1 MLPDPRQPRPQR
13 RVDIE
18 RWINEAKPYL
28 AAVAIDQVPSR
39 QSAVIRGLC
48 RLEVAVCDNLVLR
61 YELDG
66 AVRQRTDAVSYIA
79 IRIEQEGI
87 VRRRIGTAHL
97 ELDPRTAAPHWY
109 ASVLSSR
116 KFLEVPN
123 LDDAFALLLS
133 ADRSAREQYLAARRI
148 AVEAVDEAR
157 LELAQPEDERS
168 LEDLLTPSEGPL
180 PVIGAAED
188 APVSG
193 MEPALDAPD
202 TQGTDPD
209 NGRELP
215 KEIEL
220 PAIDFDQLSILDAA
234 AGSAA
239 DTEEGRRRADQ
250 RLGLGPSGSF
260 DHEAAYR
267 LRRTIG
273 RRGEQAVFEAERR
286 RMMGL
291 GRDPGVVVW
300 RSRATVRAV
309 RHREPGRRGP
319 TDLHRSEVDDFG

>member
-1 MLPDPRQPRPQR
+1 M
-13 RVDIE
+13 
-18 RWINEAKPYL
+18 
-28 AAVAIDQVPSR
+28 
-39 QSAVIRGLC
+39 
-48 RLEVAVCDNLVLR
+48 
-61 YELDG
+61 
-66 AVRQRTDAVSYIA
+66 
-79 IRIEQEGI
+79 
-87 VRRRIGTAHL
+87 
-97 ELDPRTAAPHWY
+97 
-109 ASVLSSR
+109 
-116 KFLEVPN
+116 
-123 LDDAFALLLS
+123 DDAFALLLS

-300 RSRATVRAV
+300 RSRDNEYAQYDIESQDEEGQLIYIEVKSTTSDDPSDPFEISEAELLLALQKRSRYYLYRVTSAHSALPQIERYQDPIGRLQQNTATLRLSGARLTFMRAA
-309 RHREPGRRGP
+309 P
-319 TDLHRSEVDDFG
+319 TPTEEAI